1 MTAEEQLISALAEVE
16 RLREAVVGKDVQIS
30 QKDAEIRKLSDTL
43 LWLRRKVFGKMSE
56 KNLPLDPN
64 QLLLFEQEHLTDE
77 ERARLDKE
85 VEAAGRQMTKAIT
98 VKVKPARR
106 NLDTAGLPTEVI
118 DIYPEGTTDEN
129 GRLRDEYVEIGTD
142 ESSRLEH
149 IAARTYIEKTV
160 IHKVILKS
168 DRDKAPEDRRI
179 LGERLPLAPVG
190 RCMAGASVLTDI
202 IIGKFM
208 YHLPFYRQIQQYRES
223 GITISGSTMGGWYE
237 AAVEKLKLLYDILRQ
252 HILQSEYIQIDE
264 SVIPVIDNEKHK
276 ARKGYEW
283 CVRDAVRGAVMFH
296 YDRGSRGGKVAREIL
311 GAYKGAVQCDGY
323 DAYDQFE
330 RNDGITVY
338 GCWAHARRK
347 FVDALDENSR
357 LATEALCF
365 IRKIYKVESDADEA
379 GLNADERKEQR
390 LKTSY
395 PTIQLFETWMK
406 ETYLKV
412 LPNSRMGGAIE
423 YTYSLLPR
431 LSRYVNDG
439 RINID
444 NNLIENAIRPLALG
458 RKNYLFCGNDASAY
472 RAAIVYSLISTCKA
486 AGVDPRTWMEDVL
499 RKIPYYQRDR
509 RDLAELLPYNWKH
522 INEQD
527 LLVTDSNQLG
537 PTRAQYPRLA
547 PTRTD
552 SALNVRLV
560 RYGRH
565 RWLTQMLVQLMYGK
579 VALAF

>member
-16 RLREAVVGKDVQIS
+16 RLRKAVVGKDAEIS
-30 QKDAEIRKLSDTL
+30 HKDALLSLKDAEISQKNAEIKKLSDTL

-56 KNLPLDPN
+56 KNLPLDPD

-77 ERARLDKE
+77 ERVRLDKE
-85 VEAAGRQMTKAIT
+85 VEAAEQQMTKTIT
-98 VKVKPARR
+98 VKVKPSRR
-106 NLDTAGLPTEVI
+106 DLDTTGLPTEVI
-118 DIYPEGTTDEN
+118 DIYPDGTTDEN
-129 GRLRDEYVEIGTD
+129 GKLKDEYVEIGTD

-149 IAARTYIEKTV
+149 IAAKTYIKKTV
-160 IHKVILKS
+160 IHKVMLKS
-168 DRDKAPEDRRI
+168 DSNNKTPEDRRI
-179 LGERLPLAPVG
+179 ICARLPLAPVN
-190 RCMAGASVLTDI
+190 RCMAGASVLADI

-208 YHLPFYRQIQQYRES
+208 YHLPFYRQIQQYKES
-223 GITISGSTMGGWYE
+223 GITISDSTMGGWYE

-264 SVIPVIDNEKHK
+264 SVLPVIDSEKHK

-283 CVRDAVRGAVMFH
+283 CVRDAIRGAVMFY

-330 RNDGITVY
+330 KNDNITVY

-347 FVDALDENSR
+347 FVDALNENNR

-365 IRKIYKVESDADEA
+365 IRKIYKVESDANKA

-390 LKTSY
+390 LKISY
-395 PTIQLFETWMK
+395 PTIRLFETWMK

-412 LPNSRMGGAIE
+412 LPNSKMGDAIE

-486 AGVDPRTWMEDVL
+486 ADVDPRTWMEDVL
-499 RKIPYYQRDR
+499 RKIPYYQRDQ
-509 RDLAELLPYNWKH
+509 RDLAELLPFNWK
-522 INEQD
+522 N
-527 LLVTDSNQLG
+527 
-537 PTRAQYPRLA
+537 
-547 PTRTD
+547 
-552 SALNVRLV
+552 
-560 RYGRH
+560 RYE
-565 RWLTQMLVQLMYGK
+565 
-579 VALAF
+579 

>member
-1 MTAEEQLISALAEVE
+1 MTVEEQLISALAEVE
-16 RLREAVVGKDVQIS
+16 RLRKAVVGKDAEIS
-30 QKDAEIRKLSDTL
+30 HKDALLSLKDAEISQKNAEIKKLSDTL

-56 KNLPLDPN
+56 KNLPLDPD

-85 VEAAGRQMTKAIT
+85 VEAAEQQMTKTIT
-98 VKVKPARR
+98 VKVKPSRR
-106 NLDTAGLPTEVI
+106 DLDTTGLPTEVI
-118 DIYPEGTTDEN
+118 DIYPDGTTDEN
-129 GRLRDEYVEIGTD
+129 GKLKDEYVEIGTD

-149 IAARTYIEKTV
+149 IAAKTYIKKTV
-160 IHKVILKS
+160 IHKVMLKS
-168 DRDKAPEDRRI
+168 DSNNKTPEDRRI
-179 LGERLPLAPVG
+179 ICARLPLAPVN

-208 YHLPFYRQIQQYRES
+208 YHLPFYRQIQQYKES
-223 GITISGSTMGGWYE
+223 GITISDSTMGGWYE

-252 HILQSEYIQIDE
+252 HILQSDYIQIDE
-264 SVIPVIDNEKHK
+264 SFLPVIDSEKHK

-283 CVRDAVRGAVMFH
+283 CVRDAIRGAVMFY

-330 RNDGITVY
+330 KNDNITVY

-347 FVDALDENSR
+347 FVDALNENNR

-365 IRKIYKVESDADEA
+365 IRKIYKVESDANKA

-390 LKTSY
+390 LKISY
-395 PTIQLFETWMK
+395 PTIRLFETWMK

-412 LPNSRMGGAIE
+412 LPNSKMGDALE

-486 AGVDPRTWMEDVL
+486 ADVAPRTWMEDVL
-499 RKIPYYQRDR
+499 RKIPYYQRDQ
-509 RDLAELLPYNWKH
+509 RDLAELLPFNWK
-522 INEQD
+522 N
-527 LLVTDSNQLG
+527 
-537 PTRAQYPRLA
+537 
-547 PTRTD
+547 
-552 SALNVRLV
+552 
-560 RYGRH
+560 RYE
-565 RWLTQMLVQLMYGK
+565 
-579 VALAF
+579 

>member
-16 RLREAVVGKDVQIS
+16 RLRKAVVGKDTEIS
-30 QKDAEIRKLSDTL
+30 HKDALLSLKDAEISRKNAEIKKLSDTL

-56 KNLPLDPN
+56 KNLPLDPD

-85 VEAAGRQMTKAIT
+85 VEAAEQQMAKTIT
-98 VKVKPARR
+98 VKVKPSRR
-106 NLDTAGLPTEVI
+106 DLDTTGLPTEVI
-118 DIYPEGTTDEN
+118 DIYPDGTTDEN
-129 GRLRDEYVEIGTD
+129 GKLKDEYVEIGTD

-149 IAARTYIEKTV
+149 IAAKTYIKKTV
-160 IHKVILKS
+160 IHKVMLKS
-168 DRDKAPEDRRI
+168 DSNNKTPEDRRI
-179 LGERLPLAPVG
+179 ICARLPLAPVN

-208 YHLPFYRQIQQYRES
+208 YHLPFYRQIQQYKES
-223 GITISGSTMGGWYE
+223 GITISDSTMGGWYE

-264 SVIPVIDNEKHK
+264 SVLPVIDSEKHK

-283 CVRDAVRGAVMFH
+283 CVRDAIRGAVMFY

-330 RNDGITVY
+330 KNDNITVY

-347 FVDALDENSR
+347 FVDALNENNR

-365 IRKIYKVESDADEA
+365 IRKIYKVESDANKA

-390 LKTSY
+390 LKISY
-395 PTIQLFETWMK
+395 PTIRLFETWMK

-412 LPNSRMGGAIE
+412 LPNSKMGDAIE

-486 AGVDPRTWMEDVL
+486 ADVDPRTWMEDVL
-499 RKIPYYQRDR
+499 RKIPYYQRDQ
-509 RDLAELLPYNWKH
+509 RDLAELLPFNWK
-522 INEQD
+522 N
-527 LLVTDSNQLG
+527 
-537 PTRAQYPRLA
+537 
-547 PTRTD
+547 
-552 SALNVRLV
+552 
-560 RYGRH
+560 RYE
-565 RWLTQMLVQLMYGK
+565 
-579 VALAF
+579 

>member
-16 RLREAVVGKDVQIS
+16 RLRKAVVGKDAEIS
-30 QKDAEIRKLSDTL
+30 HKDALLSLKDAEISQKNAEIKKLSDTL

-56 KNLPLDPN
+56 KNLPLDPD

-85 VEAAGRQMTKAIT
+85 VEAAEQQMTKTIT
-98 VKVKPARR
+98 VKVKPSRR
-106 NLDTAGLPTEVI
+106 DLDTTGLPTEVI
-118 DIYPEGTTDEN
+118 DIYPDGTTDEN
-129 GRLRDEYVEIGTD
+129 GKLKDEYVEIGTD

-149 IAARTYIEKTV
+149 IAAKTYIKKTV
-160 IHKVILKS
+160 IHKVMLKS
-168 DRDKAPEDRRI
+168 DSNNKTPEDRRI
-179 LGERLPLAPVG
+179 ICARLPLAPVN
-190 RCMAGASVLTDI
+190 RCMAGASVLADI

-208 YHLPFYRQIQQYRES
+208 YHLPFYRQIQQYKES
-223 GITISGSTMGGWYE
+223 GITISDSTMGGWYE

-264 SVIPVIDNEKHK
+264 SVLPVIDSEKHK

-283 CVRDAVRGAVMFH
+283 CVRDAIRGAVMFY

-330 RNDGITVY
+330 KNDNITVY

-347 FVDALDENSR
+347 FVDALNENNR

-365 IRKIYKVESDADEA
+365 IRKIYKVESDANKA

-390 LKTSY
+390 LKISY
-395 PTIQLFETWMK
+395 PTIRLFETWMK

-412 LPNSRMGGAIE
+412 LPNSKMGDAIE

-486 AGVDPRTWMEDVL
+486 ADVDPRAWMEDVL
-499 RKIPYYQRDR
+499 RKIPYYQRDQ
-509 RDLAELLPYNWKH
+509 RDLAELLPFNWK
-522 INEQD
+522 N
-527 LLVTDSNQLG
+527 
-537 PTRAQYPRLA
+537 
-547 PTRTD
+547 
-552 SALNVRLV
+552 
-560 RYGRH
+560 RYE
-565 RWLTQMLVQLMYGK
+565 
-579 VALAF
+579 

>member
-16 RLREAVVGKDVQIS
+16 RLRKAVVGKDAEIS
-30 QKDAEIRKLSDTL
+30 HKDALLSLKDAEISQKNAEIKKLSDTL

-56 KNLPLDPN
+56 KNLPLDPD

-85 VEAAGRQMTKAIT
+85 VEAAEQQMTKTIT
-98 VKVKPARR
+98 VKVKPSRR
-106 NLDTAGLPTEVI
+106 DLDTTGLPTEVI
-118 DIYPEGTTDEN
+118 DIYPDGTTDEN
-129 GRLRDEYVEIGTD
+129 GKLKDEYVEIGTD

-149 IAARTYIEKTV
+149 IAAKTYIKKTV
-160 IHKVILKS
+160 IHKVMLKS
-168 DRDKAPEDRRI
+168 DSNNKTPEDRRI
-179 LGERLPLAPVG
+179 ICARLPLAPVN
-190 RCMAGASVLTDI
+190 RCMAGASVLADI

-208 YHLPFYRQIQQYRES
+208 YHLPFYRQIQQYKES
-223 GITISGSTMGGWYE
+223 GITISDSTMGGWYE

-264 SVIPVIDNEKHK
+264 SVLPVIDSEKHK

-283 CVRDAVRGAVMFH
+283 CVRDAIRGAVMFY

-330 RNDGITVY
+330 KNDNITVY

-347 FVDALDENSR
+347 FVDALNENNR

-365 IRKIYKVESDADEA
+365 IRKIYKVESDANKA

-390 LKTSY
+390 LKISY
-395 PTIQLFETWMK
+395 PTIRLFETWMK

-412 LPNSRMGGAIE
+412 LPNSKMGDAIE

-486 AGVDPRTWMEDVL
+486 ADVDPRTWMEDVL
-499 RKIPYYQRDR
+499 RKIPYYQRDQL
-509 RDLAELLPYNWKH
+509 DLAELLPFNWK
-522 INEQD
+522 N
-527 LLVTDSNQLG
+527 
-537 PTRAQYPRLA
+537 
-547 PTRTD
+547 
-552 SALNVRLV
+552 
-560 RYGRH
+560 RYE
-565 RWLTQMLVQLMYGK
+565 
-579 VALAF
+579 

>member
-1 MTAEEQLISALAEVE
+1 MTVEEQLISALAEVE
-16 RLREAVVGKDVQIS
+16 RLRKAVVGKDAEIS
-30 QKDAEIRKLSDTL
+30 HKDALLSLKDAEISRKDAEIKKLSDTL

-56 KNLPLDPN
+56 KNLPLDPD

-85 VEAAGRQMTKAIT
+85 VEAAEQQMTKTIT
-98 VKVKPARR
+98 VKVKPSRR
-106 NLDTAGLPTEVI
+106 DLDTTGLPTEVI
-118 DIYPEGTTDEN
+118 DIYPDGTTDEN
-129 GRLRDEYVEIGTD
+129 GKLKDEYVEIGTD

-149 IAARTYIEKTV
+149 IAAKTYIKKTV
-160 IHKVILKS
+160 IHKVMLKS
-168 DRDKAPEDRRI
+168 DSNNKTPEDRRI
-179 LGERLPLAPVG
+179 ICARLPLAPVN
-190 RCMAGASVLTDI
+190 RCMAGASVLADI

-208 YHLPFYRQIQQYRES
+208 YHLPFYRQIQQYKES
-223 GITISGSTMGGWYE
+223 GITISDSTMGGWYE

-264 SVIPVIDNEKHK
+264 SVLPVIDSEKHK

-283 CVRDAVRGAVMFH
+283 CVRDAIRGAVMFY

-330 RNDGITVY
+330 KNDNITVY

-347 FVDALDENSR
+347 FVDALNEDNR

-365 IRKIYKVESDADEA
+365 IRKIYKVESDANKA

-390 LKTSY
+390 LKISY
-395 PTIQLFETWMK
+395 PTIRLFETWMK

-412 LPNSRMGGAIE
+412 LPNSKMGDAIE

-486 AGVDPRTWMEDVL
+486 ADVDPRTWMEDVL
-499 RKIPYYQRDR
+499 RKIPYYQRDQ
-509 RDLAELLPYNWKH
+509 RDLAELLPFNWK
-522 INEQD
+522 N
-527 LLVTDSNQLG
+527 
-537 PTRAQYPRLA
+537 
-547 PTRTD
+547 
-552 SALNVRLV
+552 
-560 RYGRH
+560 RYE
-565 RWLTQMLVQLMYGK
+565 
-579 VALAF
+579 

>member
-16 RLREAVVGKDVQIS
+16 RLRKAVVGKDAEIS
-30 QKDAEIRKLSDTL
+30 HKDALLSLKDAEISRKNAEIKKLSDTL

-56 KNLPLDPN
+56 KNLPLDPD

-85 VEAAGRQMTKAIT
+85 VEAAEQQMTKTIT
-98 VKVKPARR
+98 VKVKPSRR
-106 NLDTAGLPTEVI
+106 DLDTTGLPTEVI
-118 DIYPEGTTDEN
+118 DIYPDGTTDEN
-129 GRLRDEYVEIGTD
+129 GKLKDEYVEIGTD

-149 IAARTYIEKTV
+149 IAAKTYIKKTV

-168 DRDKAPEDRRI
+168 DSNNKTPEDRRI
-179 LGERLPLAPVG
+179 ICARLPLAPVN
-190 RCMAGASVLTDI
+190 RCMAGASVLADI

-208 YHLPFYRQIQQYRES
+208 YHLPFYRQIQQYKES
-223 GITISGSTMGGWYE
+223 GITISDSTMGGWYE

-264 SVIPVIDNEKHK
+264 SVLPVIDSEKHK

-283 CVRDAVRGAVMFH
+283 CVRDAIRGAVMFY

-311 GAYKGAVQCDGY
+311 GAHKGAVQCDGY

-330 RNDGITVY
+330 KNDNITVY

-347 FVDALDENSR
+347 FVDALNENNR

-365 IRKIYKVESDADEA
+365 IRKIYKVESDANKA

-390 LKTSY
+390 LKISY
-395 PTIQLFETWMK
+395 PTIRLFETWMK

-412 LPNSRMGGAIE
+412 LPNSKMGDAIE

-486 AGVDPRTWMEDVL
+486 ADVDPRTWMEDVL
-499 RKIPYYQRDR
+499 RKIPYYQRDQ
-509 RDLAELLPYNWKH
+509 RDLAELLPFNWK
-522 INEQD
+522 N
-527 LLVTDSNQLG
+527 
-537 PTRAQYPRLA
+537 
-547 PTRTD
+547 
-552 SALNVRLV
+552 
-560 RYGRH
+560 RYE
-565 RWLTQMLVQLMYGK
+565 
-579 VALAF
+579 

>member
-1 MTAEEQLISALAEVE
+1 MTVEEQLISALAEVE
-16 RLREAVVGKDVQIS
+16 RLRQAVVGKDAEIS
-30 QKDAEIRKLSDTL
+30 HKDALLSLKDAEISQKNAEIKKLSDTL

-56 KNLPLDPN
+56 KNLPLDPD

-85 VEAAGRQMTKAIT
+85 VEAAEQQMTKTIT
-98 VKVKPARR
+98 VKVKPSRR
-106 NLDTAGLPTEVI
+106 DLDTTGLPTEVI
-118 DIYPEGTTDEN
+118 DIYPDGTTDEN
-129 GRLRDEYVEIGTD
+129 GKLKDEYVEIGTD

-149 IAARTYIEKTV
+149 IAAKTYIKKTV
-160 IHKVILKS
+160 IHKVMLKS
-168 DRDKAPEDRRI
+168 DSNNKTPEDRRI
-179 LGERLPLAPVG
+179 ICARLPLAPVN
-190 RCMAGASVLTDI
+190 RCMAGASVLADI

-208 YHLPFYRQIQQYRES
+208 YHLPFYRQIQQYKES
-223 GITISGSTMGGWYE
+223 GITISDSTMGGWYE

-264 SVIPVIDNEKHK
+264 SVLPVIDSEKHK

-283 CVRDAVRGAVMFH
+283 CVRDAIRGAVMFY

-323 DAYDQFE
+323 DAYDKFE
-330 RNDGITVY
+330 KNDNITVY

-347 FVDALDENSR
+347 FVDALNENNR

-365 IRKIYKVESDADEA
+365 IRKIYKVESDANKA

-390 LKTSY
+390 LKISY
-395 PTIQLFETWMK
+395 PTIRLFETWMK

-412 LPNSRMGGAIE
+412 LPNSKMGDAIE

-486 AGVDPRTWMEDVL
+486 VDVDPRTWMEDVL
-499 RKIPYYQRDR
+499 RKIPYYQRDQ
-509 RDLAELLPYNWKH
+509 RDLAELLPFNWK
-522 INEQD
+522 N
-527 LLVTDSNQLG
+527 
-537 PTRAQYPRLA
+537 
-547 PTRTD
+547 
-552 SALNVRLV
+552 
-560 RYGRH
+560 RYE
-565 RWLTQMLVQLMYGK
+565 
-579 VALAF
+579 

>member
-16 RLREAVVGKDVQIS
+16 RLRKAVVGKDAEIS
-30 QKDAEIRKLSDTL
+30 HKDALLSLKDAEISRKNAEIKKLSDAL

-56 KNLPLDPN
+56 KNLPLDPD

-85 VEAAGRQMTKAIT
+85 VEAAEQQMTKTIT
-98 VKVKPARR
+98 VKVKPSRR
-106 NLDTAGLPTEVI
+106 DLDTTGLPTEVI
-118 DIYPEGTTDEN
+118 DIYPDGTTDEN
-129 GRLRDEYVEIGTD
+129 GKLKDEYVEIGTD

-149 IAARTYIEKTV
+149 IAAKTYIKKTV
-160 IHKVILKS
+160 IHKVMLKS
-168 DRDKAPEDRRI
+168 DSNNKTPEDRRI
-179 LGERLPLAPVG
+179 ICARLPLAPVN

-208 YHLPFYRQIQQYRES
+208 YHLPFYRQIQQYKES
-223 GITISGSTMGGWYE
+223 GITISDSTMGGWYE

-264 SVIPVIDNEKHK
+264 SVLPVIDSEKHK

-283 CVRDAVRGAVMFH
+283 CVRDAIRGAVMFY

-330 RNDGITVY
+330 KNDNITVY

-347 FVDALDENSR
+347 FVDALNENNR

-365 IRKIYKVESDADEA
+365 IRKIYKVESDANKA

-390 LKTSY
+390 LKISY
-395 PTIQLFETWMK
+395 PTIRLFETWMK

-412 LPNSRMGGAIE
+412 LPNSKMGDAIE

-444 NNLIENAIRPLALG
+444 NNLIENATRPLALG

-486 AGVDPRTWMEDVL
+486 VDVDPRTWMEDVL
-499 RKIPYYQRDR
+499 RKIPYYQRDQ
-509 RDLAELLPYNWKH
+509 RDLAELLPFNWK
-522 INEQD
+522 N
-527 LLVTDSNQLG
+527 
-537 PTRAQYPRLA
+537 
-547 PTRTD
+547 
-552 SALNVRLV
+552 
-560 RYGRH
+560 RYE
-565 RWLTQMLVQLMYGK
+565 
-579 VALAF
+579 

>member
-1 MTAEEQLISALAEVE
+1 MTVEEQLISALAEVE
-16 RLREAVVGKDVQIS
+16 RLRKAVVGKDAEIS
-30 QKDAEIRKLSDTL
+30 HKDALLSLKDAEISQKNAEIKKLSDTL

-56 KNLPLDPN
+56 KNLPLDPD

-85 VEAAGRQMTKAIT
+85 VEAAEQQMTKTIT
-98 VKVKPARR
+98 VKVKPSRR
-106 NLDTAGLPTEVI
+106 DLDTTGLPTEVI
-118 DIYPEGTTDEN
+118 DIYPDGTTDEN
-129 GRLRDEYVEIGTD
+129 GKLKDEYVEIGTD

-149 IAARTYIEKTV
+149 IAAKTYIKKTV
-160 IHKVILKS
+160 IHKVMLKS
-168 DRDKAPEDRRI
+168 DSNNKTPEDRRI
-179 LGERLPLAPVG
+179 ICARLPLAPVN

-208 YHLPFYRQIQQYRES
+208 YHLPFYRQIQQYKES
-223 GITISGSTMGGWYE
+223 GITISDSTMGGWYE
-237 AAVEKLKLLYDILRQ
+237 AAVEKLKLMYDILRQ

-264 SVIPVIDNEKHK
+264 SVLPVIDSEKHK

-283 CVRDAVRGAVMFH
+283 CVRDAIRGAVMFY

-330 RNDGITVY
+330 KNDNITVY

-347 FVDALDENSR
+347 FVDALNENNR

-365 IRKIYKVESDADEA
+365 IRKIYKVESDANKA

-390 LKTSY
+390 LKISY
-395 PTIQLFETWMK
+395 PTIRLFETWMK

-412 LPNSRMGGAIE
+412 LPNSKMGDAIE

-486 AGVDPRTWMEDVL
+486 ADVDPRTWMEDVL
-499 RKIPYYQRDR
+499 RKIPYYQRDQ
-509 RDLAELLPYNWKH
+509 RDLAELLPFNWK
-522 INEQD
+522 N
-527 LLVTDSNQLG
+527 
-537 PTRAQYPRLA
+537 
-547 PTRTD
+547 
-552 SALNVRLV
+552 
-560 RYGRH
+560 RYE
-565 RWLTQMLVQLMYGK
+565 
-579 VALAF
+579 

>member
-16 RLREAVVGKDVQIS
+16 RLRKAVVGKDAEIS
-30 QKDAEIRKLSDTL
+30 HKDALLSLKDAEISRKNAEIKKLSDTL

-56 KNLPLDPN
+56 KNLPLDPD

-85 VEAAGRQMTKAIT
+85 VEAAEQQMTKTIT
-98 VKVKPARR
+98 VKVKPSRR
-106 NLDTAGLPTEVI
+106 DLDTTGLPTEVI
-118 DIYPEGTTDEN
+118 DIYPDGTTDEN
-129 GRLRDEYVEIGTD
+129 GKLKDEYVEIGTD

-149 IAARTYIEKTV
+149 IAAKTYIKKTV
-160 IHKVILKS
+160 IHKVMLKS
-168 DRDKAPEDRRI
+168 DSNNKTPEDRRI
-179 LGERLPLAPVG
+179 ICARLPLAPVN
-190 RCMAGASVLTDI
+190 RCMAGASVLADI

-208 YHLPFYRQIQQYRES
+208 YHLPFYRQIQQYKES
-223 GITISGSTMGGWYE
+223 GITISDSTMGGWYE
-237 AAVEKLKLLYDILRQ
+237 AAVEKLKHLYDILRQ

-264 SVIPVIDNEKHK
+264 SVLPVIDSEKHK

-283 CVRDAVRGAVMFH
+283 CVRDAIRGAVMFY

-330 RNDGITVY
+330 KNDNITVY

-347 FVDALDENSR
+347 FVDALNENNR

-365 IRKIYKVESDADEA
+365 IRKIYKVESDANKA

-390 LKTSY
+390 LKISY
-395 PTIQLFETWMK
+395 PTIRLFETWMK

-412 LPNSRMGGAIE
+412 LPNSKMGDAIE

-486 AGVDPRTWMEDVL
+486 VDVDPRTWMEDVL
-499 RKIPYYQRDR
+499 RKIPYYQRDQ
-509 RDLAELLPYNWKH
+509 RDLAELLPFNWK
-522 INEQD
+522 N
-527 LLVTDSNQLG
+527 
-537 PTRAQYPRLA
+537 
-547 PTRTD
+547 
-552 SALNVRLV
+552 
-560 RYGRH
+560 RYE
-565 RWLTQMLVQLMYGK
+565 
-579 VALAF
+579 

>member
-16 RLREAVVGKDVQIS
+16 RLRKAVVGKDAEIS
-30 QKDAEIRKLSDTL
+30 HKDALLSLKDAEISQKNAEIKKLSDTL

-56 KNLPLDPN
+56 KNLPLDPD

-85 VEAAGRQMTKAIT
+85 VEAAEQQMTKTIT
-98 VKVKPARR
+98 VKVKPSRR
-106 NLDTAGLPTEVI
+106 DLDTTGLPTEVI
-118 DIYPEGTTDEN
+118 DIYPDGTTDEN
-129 GRLRDEYVEIGTD
+129 GKLKDEYVEIGTD

-149 IAARTYIEKTV
+149 IAAKTYIKKTV
-160 IHKVILKS
+160 IHKVMLKS
-168 DRDKAPEDRRI
+168 DSNNKTPEDRRI
-179 LGERLPLAPVG
+179 ICARLPLAPVN

-208 YHLPFYRQIQQYRES
+208 YHLPFYRQIQQYKES
-223 GITISGSTMGGWYE
+223 GITISDSTMGGWYE
-237 AAVEKLKLLYDILRQ
+237 AAVEKLKLMYDILRQ

-264 SVIPVIDNEKHK
+264 SVLPVIDSEKHK

-283 CVRDAVRGAVMFH
+283 CVRDAIRGAVMFY

-330 RNDGITVY
+330 KNDNITVY

-347 FVDALDENSR
+347 FVDALNENNR

-365 IRKIYKVESDADEA
+365 IRKIYKVESDANKA

-390 LKTSY
+390 LKISY
-395 PTIQLFETWMK
+395 PTIRLFETWMK

-412 LPNSRMGGAIE
+412 LPNSKMGDAIE

-486 AGVDPRTWMEDVL
+486 VDVDPRTWMEDVL
-499 RKIPYYQRDR
+499 RKIPYYQRDQ
-509 RDLAELLPYNWKH
+509 RDLAELLPFNWK
-522 INEQD
+522 N
-527 LLVTDSNQLG
+527 
-537 PTRAQYPRLA
+537 
-547 PTRTD
+547 
-552 SALNVRLV
+552 
-560 RYGRH
+560 RYE
-565 RWLTQMLVQLMYGK
+565 
-579 VALAF
+579 

>member
-16 RLREAVVGKDVQIS
+16 RLRKAVVGKDAEIS
-30 QKDAEIRKLSDTL
+30 HKDALLSLKDAEISRKNAEIKKLSDTL

-56 KNLPLDPN
+56 KNLPLDPD

-85 VEAAGRQMTKAIT
+85 VEAAEQQMTKTIT
-98 VKVKPARR
+98 VKVKPSRR
-106 NLDTAGLPTEVI
+106 DLDTTGLPTEVI
-118 DIYPEGTTDEN
+118 DIYPDGTTDEN
-129 GRLRDEYVEIGTD
+129 GKLKDEYVEIGTD

-149 IAARTYIEKTV
+149 IAAKTYIKKTV
-160 IHKVILKS
+160 IHKVMLKS
-168 DRDKAPEDRRI
+168 DSNNKTPEDRRI
-179 LGERLPLAPVG
+179 ICARLPLAPVN
-190 RCMAGASVLTDI
+190 RCMAGASVLADI

-208 YHLPFYRQIQQYRES
+208 YHLPFYRQIQQYKES
-223 GITISGSTMGGWYE
+223 GITISDSTMGGWYE

-264 SVIPVIDNEKHK
+264 SVLPVIDSEKHK

-283 CVRDAVRGAVMFH
+283 CVRDAIRGAVMFY

-330 RNDGITVY
+330 KNDNITVY

-347 FVDALDENSR
+347 FVDALNENNR

-365 IRKIYKVESDADEA
+365 IRKIYKVESDADKA

-390 LKTSY
+390 LKISY
-395 PTIQLFETWMK
+395 PTIRLFETWMK

-412 LPNSRMGGAIE
+412 LPNSKMGDAIE

-486 AGVDPRTWMEDVL
+486 ADVDPRTWMEDVL
-499 RKIPYYQRDR
+499 RKIPYYQRDQ
-509 RDLAELLPYNWKH
+509 RDLAELLPFNWK
-522 INEQD
+522 N
-527 LLVTDSNQLG
+527 
-537 PTRAQYPRLA
+537 
-547 PTRTD
+547 
-552 SALNVRLV
+552 
-560 RYGRH
+560 RYE
-565 RWLTQMLVQLMYGK
+565 
-579 VALAF
+579 

>member
-16 RLREAVVGKDVQIS
+16 RLRKAVVGKDAEIS
-30 QKDAEIRKLSDTL
+30 HKDALLSLKDAEISQKNAEIKKLSDTL

-56 KNLPLDPN
+56 KNLPLDPD

-85 VEAAGRQMTKAIT
+85 VEAAEQQMTKTIT
-98 VKVKPARR
+98 VKVKPSRMD
-106 NLDTAGLPTEVI
+106 LDTTGLPTEVI
-118 DIYPEGTTDEN
+118 DIYPDGTTDEI
-129 GRLRDEYVEIGTD
+129 GKLKDEYVEIGTD

-149 IAARTYIEKTV
+149 IAAKTYIKKTV
-160 IHKVILKS
+160 IHKVMLKS
-168 DRDKAPEDRRI
+168 DSNNKTPEDRRI
-179 LGERLPLAPVG
+179 ICARLPLAPVN
-190 RCMAGASVLTDI
+190 RCMAGASVLADI

-208 YHLPFYRQIQQYRES
+208 YHLPFYRQIQQYKES
-223 GITISGSTMGGWYE
+223 GITISDSTMGGWYE

-264 SVIPVIDNEKHK
+264 SVLPVIDSEKHK

-283 CVRDAVRGAVMFH
+283 CVRDAIRGAVMFY

-330 RNDGITVY
+330 KNDNITVY

-347 FVDALDENSR
+347 FVDALNENNR

-365 IRKIYKVESDADEA
+365 IRKIYKVESDANKA

-390 LKTSY
+390 LKISY
-395 PTIQLFETWMK
+395 PTIRLFETWMK

-412 LPNSRMGGAIE
+412 LPNSKMGDAIE

-486 AGVDPRTWMEDVL
+486 ADVDPRTWMEDVL
-499 RKIPYYQRDR
+499 RKIPYYQRDQ
-509 RDLAELLPYNWKH
+509 RDLAELLPFNWK
-522 INEQD
+522 N
-527 LLVTDSNQLG
+527 
-537 PTRAQYPRLA
+537 
-547 PTRTD
+547 
-552 SALNVRLV
+552 
-560 RYGRH
+560 RYE
-565 RWLTQMLVQLMYGK
+565 
-579 VALAF
+579 

>member
-16 RLREAVVGKDVQIS
+16 RLRKAVVGKDAEIS
-30 QKDAEIRKLSDTL
+30 HKDALLSLKDAEISRKNAEIKKLSDTL

-56 KNLPLDPN
+56 KNLPLDPD

-85 VEAAGRQMTKAIT
+85 VEAAEQQMTKTIT
-98 VKVKPARR
+98 VKVKPSRR
-106 NLDTAGLPTEVI
+106 DLDTTGLPTEVI
-118 DIYPEGTTDEN
+118 DIYPDGTTDEN
-129 GRLRDEYVEIGTD
+129 GKLKDEYVEIGTD

-149 IAARTYIEKTV
+149 IAAKTYIKKTV
-160 IHKVILKS
+160 IHKVMLKS
-168 DRDKAPEDRRI
+168 DSNNKTPEDRRI
-179 LGERLPLAPVG
+179 ICARLPLAPVN
-190 RCMAGASVLTDI
+190 RCMAGASVLADI

-208 YHLPFYRQIQQYRES
+208 YHLPFYRQIQQYKES
-223 GITISGSTMGGWYE
+223 GITISDSTMGGWYE

-264 SVIPVIDNEKHK
+264 SVLPVIDSEKHK

-283 CVRDAVRGAVMFH
+283 CVRDAIRGAVMFY
-296 YDRGSRGGKVAREIL
+296 YDCGSRGGKVAREIL

-330 RNDGITVY
+330 KNDNITVY

-347 FVDALDENSR
+347 FVDALNENNR

-365 IRKIYKVESDADEA
+365 IRKIYKVESDANKA

-390 LKTSY
+390 LKISY
-395 PTIQLFETWMK
+395 PTIRLFETWMK

-412 LPNSRMGGAIE
+412 LPNSKMGDAIE

-486 AGVDPRTWMEDVL
+486 ADVDPRTWMEDVL
-499 RKIPYYQRDR
+499 RKIPYYQRDQ
-509 RDLAELLPYNWKH
+509 RDLAELLPFNWK
-522 INEQD
+522 N
-527 LLVTDSNQLG
+527 
-537 PTRAQYPRLA
+537 
-547 PTRTD
+547 
-552 SALNVRLV
+552 
-560 RYGRH
+560 RYE
-565 RWLTQMLVQLMYGK
+565 
-579 VALAF
+579 

>member
-16 RLREAVVGKDVQIS
+16 RLRKAVVGKDAEIS
-30 QKDAEIRKLSDTL
+30 HKDALLSLKDAEISQKNAEIKKLSDTL

-56 KNLPLDPN
+56 KNLPLDPD

-85 VEAAGRQMTKAIT
+85 VEAAEQQMTKTIT
-98 VKVKPARR
+98 VKVKPSRR
-106 NLDTAGLPTEVI
+106 DLDTTGLPTEVI
-118 DIYPEGTTDEN
+118 DIYPDGTTDEN
-129 GRLRDEYVEIGTD
+129 GKLKDEYVEIGTD

-149 IAARTYIEKTV
+149 IAAKTYIKKTV
-160 IHKVILKS
+160 IHKVMLKS
-168 DRDKAPEDRRI
+168 DSNNKTPEDRRI
-179 LGERLPLAPVG
+179 ICARLPLAPVN
-190 RCMAGASVLTDI
+190 RCMAGASVLADI

-208 YHLPFYRQIQQYRES
+208 YHLPFYRQIQQYKES
-223 GITISGSTMGGWYE
+223 GITISDSTMGGWYE

-264 SVIPVIDNEKHK
+264 SVLPVIDSEKHK

-283 CVRDAVRGAVMFH
+283 CVRDAIRGAVMFY

-330 RNDGITVY
+330 KNDNITVY

-347 FVDALDENSR
+347 FVDALNEDNR

-365 IRKIYKVESDADEA
+365 IRKIYKVESDANKA

-390 LKTSY
+390 LKISY
-395 PTIQLFETWMK
+395 PTIRLFETWMK

-412 LPNSRMGGAIE
+412 LPNSKMGDAIE

-486 AGVDPRTWMEDVL
+486 VDVDPRTWMEDVL
-499 RKIPYYQRDR
+499 RKIPYYQRDQ
-509 RDLAELLPYNWKH
+509 RDLAELLPFNWK
-522 INEQD
+522 N
-527 LLVTDSNQLG
+527 
-537 PTRAQYPRLA
+537 
-547 PTRTD
+547 
-552 SALNVRLV
+552 
-560 RYGRH
+560 RYE
-565 RWLTQMLVQLMYGK
+565 
-579 VALAF
+579 

>member
-16 RLREAVVGKDVQIS
+16 RLRKAVVGKDAEIS
-30 QKDAEIRKLSDTL
+30 HKDALLSLKDAEISQKNAEIKKLSDTL

-56 KNLPLDPN
+56 KNLPLDPD

-85 VEAAGRQMTKAIT
+85 VEAAEQQMTKTIT
-98 VKVKPARR
+98 VKVKPSRR
-106 NLDTAGLPTEVI
+106 DLDTTGLPTEVI
-118 DIYPEGTTDEN
+118 DIYPDGTTDEN
-129 GRLRDEYVEIGTD
+129 GKLKDEYVEIGTD

-149 IAARTYIEKTV
+149 IAAKTYIKKTV
-160 IHKVILKS
+160 IHKVMLKS
-168 DRDKAPEDRRI
+168 DSNNKTPEDRRI
-179 LGERLPLAPVG
+179 ICARLPLAPVN

-208 YHLPFYRQIQQYRES
+208 YHLPFYRQIQQYKES
-223 GITISGSTMGGWYE
+223 GITISDSTMGGWYE

-264 SVIPVIDNEKHK
+264 SVLPVIDSEKHK

-283 CVRDAVRGAVMFH
+283 CVRDAIRGAVMFY

-330 RNDGITVY
+330 KNDNITVY

-347 FVDALDENSR
+347 FVDALNENNR

-365 IRKIYKVESDADEA
+365 IRKIYKVESDANKA
-379 GLNADERKEQR
+379 GLNADELKEQR
-390 LKTSY
+390 LKISY
-395 PTIQLFETWMK
+395 PTIRLFETWMK

-412 LPNSRMGGAIE
+412 LPNSKMGDAIE

-486 AGVDPRTWMEDVL
+486 VDVDPRTWMEDVL
-499 RKIPYYQRDR
+499 RKIPYYQRDQ
-509 RDLAELLPYNWKH
+509 RDLAELLPFNWK
-522 INEQD
+522 N
-527 LLVTDSNQLG
+527 
-537 PTRAQYPRLA
+537 
-547 PTRTD
+547 
-552 SALNVRLV
+552 
-560 RYGRH
+560 RYE
-565 RWLTQMLVQLMYGK
+565 
-579 VALAF
+579 

>member
-16 RLREAVVGKDVQIS
+16 RLRKAVVGKDAEIS
-30 QKDAEIRKLSDTL
+30 HKDALLSLKDAEISRKNAEIKKLSDTL

-56 KNLPLDPN
+56 KNLPLDPD

-85 VEAAGRQMTKAIT
+85 VEAAEQQMTKTIT
-98 VKVKPARR
+98 VKVKPSRR
-106 NLDTAGLPTEVI
+106 DLDTTGLPTEVI
-118 DIYPEGTTDEN
+118 DIYPDGTTDEN
-129 GRLRDEYVEIGTD
+129 GKLKDEYVEIGTD

-149 IAARTYIEKTV
+149 IAAKTYIKKTV
-160 IHKVILKS
+160 IHKVMLKS
-168 DRDKAPEDRRI
+168 DSNNKTPEDRRI
-179 LGERLPLAPVG
+179 ICVRLPLAPVN
-190 RCMAGASVLTDI
+190 RCMAGASVLADI

-208 YHLPFYRQIQQYRES
+208 YHLPFYRQIQQYKES
-223 GITISGSTMGGWYE
+223 GITISDSTMGGWYE

-264 SVIPVIDNEKHK
+264 SVLPVIDSEKHK

-283 CVRDAVRGAVMFH
+283 CVRDAIRGAVMFY

-330 RNDGITVY
+330 KNDNITVY

-347 FVDALDENSR
+347 FVDAFNENNR

-365 IRKIYKVESDADEA
+365 IRKIYKVESDANKA
-379 GLNADERKEQR
+379 GLNADERKGQR
-390 LKTSY
+390 LKISY
-395 PTIQLFETWMK
+395 PTIRLFETWMK

-412 LPNSRMGGAIE
+412 LPNSKMGDAIE

-458 RKNYLFCGNDASAY
+458 RRTICSVAMTHL
-472 RAAIVYSLISTCKA
+472 RIVQQSYIRS
-486 AGVDPRTWMEDVL
+486 
-499 RKIPYYQRDR
+499 
-509 RDLAELLPYNWKH
+509 
-522 INEQD
+522 
-527 LLVTDSNQLG
+527 
-537 PTRAQYPRLA
+537 
-547 PTRTD
+547 
-552 SALNVRLV
+552 
-560 RYGRH
+560 
-565 RWLTQMLVQLMYGK
+565 
-579 VALAF
+579 

>member
-1 MTAEEQLISALAEVE
+1 MTVEEQLISALAEVE
-16 RLREAVVGKDVQIS
+16 RLRKAVVGKDAEIS
-30 QKDAEIRKLSDTL
+30 HKDALLSLKDAEISQKNAEIKKLSDTL

-56 KNLPLDPN
+56 KNLPLDPD

-85 VEAAGRQMTKAIT
+85 VEAAEQQMTKTIT
-98 VKVKPARR
+98 VKVKPSRR
-106 NLDTAGLPTEVI
+106 DLDTTGLPTEVI
-118 DIYPEGTTDEN
+118 DIYPDGTTDEN
-129 GRLRDEYVEIGTD
+129 GKLKDEYVEIGTD

-149 IAARTYIEKTV
+149 IAAKTYIKKTV
-160 IHKVILKS
+160 IHKVMLKS
-168 DRDKAPEDRRI
+168 DSNNKTPEDRRI
-179 LGERLPLAPVG
+179 ICARLPLAPVN

-208 YHLPFYRQIQQYRES
+208 YHLPFYRQIQQYKES
-223 GITISGSTMGGWYE
+223 GITISDSTMGGWYE

-264 SVIPVIDNEKHK
+264 SVLPVIDSEKHK

-283 CVRDAVRGAVMFH
+283 CVRDAIRGAVMFY
-296 YDRGSRGGKVAREIL
+296 YDRGSRGSKVAREIL
-311 GAYKGAVQCDGY
+311 GAYKGAIQCDGY

-330 RNDGITVY
+330 KNDNITVY

-347 FVDALDENSR
+347 FVDALNENNR

-365 IRKIYKVESDADEA
+365 IRKIYKVESDADKA

-390 LKTSY
+390 LKISY
-395 PTIQLFETWMK
+395 PTIRLFETWMK

-412 LPNSRMGGAIE
+412 LPNSKMGDAIE

-486 AGVDPRTWMEDVL
+486 VDVDPRTWMEDVL
-499 RKIPYYQRDR
+499 RKIPYYQRDQ
-509 RDLAELLPYNWKH
+509 RDLAELLPFNWK
-522 INEQD
+522 N
-527 LLVTDSNQLG
+527 
-537 PTRAQYPRLA
+537 
-547 PTRTD
+547 
-552 SALNVRLV
+552 
-560 RYGRH
+560 RYE
-565 RWLTQMLVQLMYGK
+565 
-579 VALAF
+579 

>member
-16 RLREAVVGKDVQIS
+16 RLRKAVVGKDAEIS
-30 QKDAEIRKLSDTL
+30 HRDALLSLKDAEISQKNAEIKKLSDTL

-56 KNLPLDPN
+56 KNLPLDPD

-85 VEAAGRQMTKAIT
+85 VEAAEQQMTKTIT
-98 VKVKPARR
+98 VKVKPSRR
-106 NLDTAGLPTEVI
+106 DLDTTGLPTEVI
-118 DIYPEGTTDEN
+118 DIYPDGTTDEN
-129 GRLRDEYVEIGTD
+129 GKLKDEYVEIGTD

-149 IAARTYIEKTV
+149 IAAKTYIKKTV
-160 IHKVILKS
+160 IHKVMLKS
-168 DRDKAPEDRRI
+168 DSNNKTPEDRRI
-179 LGERLPLAPVG
+179 ICARLPLAPVN

-208 YHLPFYRQIQQYRES
+208 YHLPFYRQIQQYKES
-223 GITISGSTMGGWYE
+223 GITISDSTMGGWYE

-264 SVIPVIDNEKHK
+264 SVLPVIDSEKHK

-283 CVRDAVRGAVMFH
+283 CVRDAIRGAVMFY

-330 RNDGITVY
+330 KNDNITVY

-347 FVDALDENSR
+347 FVDALNENNR

-365 IRKIYKVESDADEA
+365 IRKIYKVESDANKA

-390 LKTSY
+390 LKISY
-395 PTIQLFETWMK
+395 PTIRLFETWMK

-412 LPNSRMGGAIE
+412 LPNSKMGDAIE

-486 AGVDPRTWMEDVL
+486 VDVDPRTWMEDVL
-499 RKIPYYQRDR
+499 RKIPYYQRDQ
-509 RDLAELLPYNWKH
+509 RDLAELLPFNWK
-522 INEQD
+522 N
-527 LLVTDSNQLG
+527 
-537 PTRAQYPRLA
+537 
-547 PTRTD
+547 
-552 SALNVRLV
+552 
-560 RYGRH
+560 RYE
-565 RWLTQMLVQLMYGK
+565 
-579 VALAF
+579 

>member
-1 MTAEEQLISALAEVE
+1 MTVEEQLISALAEVE
-16 RLREAVVGKDVQIS
+16 RLRKAVVGKDAEIS
-30 QKDAEIRKLSDTL
+30 HKDALLSLKDAEISQKNAEIKKLSDTL

-56 KNLPLDPN
+56 KNLPLDPD

-77 ERARLDKE
+77 ERARLDKD
-85 VEAAGRQMTKAIT
+85 VETAEQQMTKTIT

-106 NLDTAGLPTEVI
+106 NLDTTGLPTEVV

-129 GRLRDEYVEIGTD
+129 GRLKDEYVEIGTD

-149 IAARTYIEKTV
+149 IAAKTYIEKTV
-160 IHKVILKS
+160 IHKVMLKS
-168 DRDKAPEDRRI
+168 DSDKAPEDRRI
-179 LGERLPLAPVG
+179 IGARLPLAPVS

-208 YHLPFYRQIQQYRES
+208 YHLPFYRQIQQYKES
-223 GITISGSTMGGWYE
+223 GITISDSTMGGWYE

-264 SVIPVIDNEKHK
+264 SVLPVIDSEKHK

-283 CVRDAVRGAVMFH
+283 CVRDAIRGAVMFY

-330 RNDGITVY
+330 KNDNITVY

-347 FVDALDENSR
+347 FVDALNENNR

-365 IRKIYKVESDADEA
+365 IRKIYKVESDANKA
-379 GLNADERKEQR
+379 GLNADELKEQR
-390 LKTSY
+390 LKISY
-395 PTIQLFETWMK
+395 PTIRLFETWMK

-412 LPNSRMGGAIE
+412 LPNSKMGDAIE

-486 AGVDPRTWMEDVL
+486 VDVDPRTWMEDVL
-499 RKIPYYQRDR
+499 RKIPYYQRDQ
-509 RDLAELLPYNWKH
+509 RDLAELLPFNWK
-522 INEQD
+522 N
-527 LLVTDSNQLG
+527 
-537 PTRAQYPRLA
+537 
-547 PTRTD
+547 
-552 SALNVRLV
+552 
-560 RYGRH
+560 RYE
-565 RWLTQMLVQLMYGK
+565 
-579 VALAF
+579 

>member
-1 MTAEEQLISALAEVE
+1 MTVEEQLISALAEVE
-16 RLREAVVGKDVQIS
+16 RLRKAVVGKDAEIS
-30 QKDAEIRKLSDTL
+30 HKDALLSLKDAEISQKNAEIKKLSDTL

-56 KNLPLDPN
+56 KNLPLDPD

-77 ERARLDKE
+77 ERVRLDKE
-85 VEAAGRQMTKAIT
+85 VEAAEQQMTKTIT
-98 VKVKPARR
+98 VKVKPSRR
-106 NLDTAGLPTEVI
+106 DLDTTGLPTEVI
-118 DIYPEGTTDEN
+118 DIYPDGTTDEN
-129 GRLRDEYVEIGTD
+129 GKLKDEYVEIGTD

-149 IAARTYIEKTV
+149 IAAKTYIKKTV
-160 IHKVILKS
+160 IHKVMLKS
-168 DRDKAPEDRRI
+168 DSNNKTPEDRRI
-179 LGERLPLAPVG
+179 ICARLPLAPVN
-190 RCMAGASVLTDI
+190 RCMAGASVLADI

-208 YHLPFYRQIQQYRES
+208 YHLPFYRQIQQYKES
-223 GITISGSTMGGWYE
+223 GITISDSTMGGWYE

-264 SVIPVIDNEKHK
+264 SVLPVIDSEKHK

-283 CVRDAVRGAVMFH
+283 CVRDAIRGAVMFY

-311 GAYKGAVQCDGY
+311 VAYKGAVQCDGY

-330 RNDGITVY
+330 KNDNITVY

-347 FVDALDENSR
+347 FVDALNENNR

-365 IRKIYKVESDADEA
+365 IRKIYKVESDANKA

-390 LKTSY
+390 LKISY
-395 PTIQLFETWMK
+395 PTIRLFETWMK

-412 LPNSRMGGAIE
+412 LPNSKMGDAIE

-486 AGVDPRTWMEDVL
+486 ADVDPRTWMEDVL
-499 RKIPYYQRDR
+499 RKIPYYQRDQ
-509 RDLAELLPYNWKH
+509 RDLAELLPFNWK
-522 INEQD
+522 N
-527 LLVTDSNQLG
+527 
-537 PTRAQYPRLA
+537 
-547 PTRTD
+547 
-552 SALNVRLV
+552 
-560 RYGRH
+560 RYE
-565 RWLTQMLVQLMYGK
+565 
-579 VALAF
+579 

>member
-16 RLREAVVGKDVQIS
+16 RLRKAVVGKDAEIS
-30 QKDAEIRKLSDTL
+30 HKDALLSLKDAEISQKNAEIKKLSDTL

-56 KNLPLDPN
+56 KNLPLDPD

-85 VEAAGRQMTKAIT
+85 VEAAEQQMTKTIT
-98 VKVKPARR
+98 VKVKPFRR
-106 NLDTAGLPTEVI
+106 DLDTTGLPTEVI
-118 DIYPEGTTDEN
+118 DIYPDGTTDEN
-129 GRLRDEYVEIGTD
+129 GKLKDEYVEIGTD

-149 IAARTYIEKTV
+149 IAAKTYIKKTV
-160 IHKVILKS
+160 IHKVMLKS
-168 DRDKAPEDRRI
+168 DSNNKTPEDRRI
-179 LGERLPLAPVG
+179 ICARLPLAPVN
-190 RCMAGASVLTDI
+190 RCMAGASVLADI

-208 YHLPFYRQIQQYRES
+208 YHLPFYRQIQQYKES
-223 GITISGSTMGGWYE
+223 GITISDSTMGGWYE

-264 SVIPVIDNEKHK
+264 SVLPVIDSEKHK

-283 CVRDAVRGAVMFH
+283 CVRDAIRGAVMFY

-330 RNDGITVY
+330 KNDNITVY

-347 FVDALDENSR
+347 FVDALNENNR

-365 IRKIYKVESDADEA
+365 IRKIYKVESDANKA

-390 LKTSY
+390 LKISY
-395 PTIQLFETWMK
+395 PTIRLFETWMK

-412 LPNSRMGGAIE
+412 LPNSKMGDAIE

-486 AGVDPRTWMEDVL
+486 VDVDPRTWMEDVL
-499 RKIPYYQRDR
+499 RKIPYYQRDQ
-509 RDLAELLPYNWKH
+509 RDLAELLPFNWK
-522 INEQD
+522 N
-527 LLVTDSNQLG
+527 
-537 PTRAQYPRLA
+537 
-547 PTRTD
+547 
-552 SALNVRLV
+552 
-560 RYGRH
+560 RYE
-565 RWLTQMLVQLMYGK
+565 
-579 VALAF
+579 

>member
-1 MTAEEQLISALAEVE
+1 MTVEEQLISALAEVE
-16 RLREAVVGKDVQIS
+16 RLRKAVVGKDAEIS
-30 QKDAEIRKLSDTL
+30 RKDAEIKKLSDTL
-43 LWLRRKVFGKMSE
+43 LWLRRKVFGSMSE
-56 KNLPLDPN
+56 KNLPLDPD

-77 ERARLDKE
+77 ERAQLDKD
-85 VEAAGRQMTKAIT
+85 VETAEQQMTKTIT

-106 NLDTAGLPTEVI
+106 NLDTTGLPTEVV

-129 GRLRDEYVEIGTD
+129 GRLKDEYVEIGTD

-149 IAARTYIEKTV
+149 IAAKTYIEKTV
-160 IHKVILKS
+160 IHKVMLKS
-168 DRDKAPEDRRI
+168 DSDKAPEDRRI
-179 LGERLPLAPVG
+179 IGARLPLAPVS
-190 RCMAGASVLTDI
+190 RCMAGASVLADI

-208 YHLPFYRQIQQYRES
+208 YHLPFYRQIQQYKES
-223 GITISGSTMGGWYE
+223 GIAISDSTMGGWYE

-264 SVIPVIDNEKHK
+264 SVLPVIDSEKHK

-283 CVRDAVRGAVMFH
+283 CVRDAIRGAVMFY
-296 YDRGSRGGKVAREIL
+296 YDRGSRGSKVAREIL
-311 GAYKGAVQCDGY
+311 GAYKGAIQCDGY

-330 RNDGITVY
+330 KNDNITVY

-347 FVDALDENSR
+347 FVDALNENNR

-365 IRKIYKVESDADEA
+365 IRKIYKVESDADKA

-390 LKTSY
+390 LKISY
-395 PTIQLFETWMK
+395 PTIRLFETWMK

-412 LPNSRMGGAIE
+412 LPNSKMGDAIE

-486 AGVDPRTWMEDVL
+486 VDVDPRTWMEDVL
-499 RKIPYYQRDR
+499 RKIPYCQRDQM
-509 RDLAELLPYNWKH
+509 DLAGLLPFNWK
-522 INEQD
+522 NRCE
-527 LLVTDSNQLG
+527 
-537 PTRAQYPRLA
+537 
-547 PTRTD
+547 
-552 SALNVRLV
+552 
-560 RYGRH
+560 
-565 RWLTQMLVQLMYGK
+565 
-579 VALAF
+579 

>member
-1 MTAEEQLISALAEVE
+1 MTVEEQLISALAEVE
-16 RLREAVVGKDVQIS
+16 RLRKAVVGKDAEIS
-30 QKDAEIRKLSDTL
+30 HKDALLSLKDAEISQKNTEIKKLSDTL

-56 KNLPLDPN
+56 KNLPLDPD

-85 VEAAGRQMTKAIT
+85 VEAAEQQMTKTIT
-98 VKVKPARR
+98 VKVKPSRR
-106 NLDTAGLPTEVI
+106 DLDTTGLPTEVI
-118 DIYPEGTTDEN
+118 DIYPDGTTDEN
-129 GRLRDEYVEIGTD
+129 GNLKDEYVEIGTD

-149 IAARTYIEKTV
+149 IAAKTYIKKTV
-160 IHKVILKS
+160 IHKVMLKS
-168 DRDKAPEDRRI
+168 DSNNKTPEDRRI
-179 LGERLPLAPVG
+179 ICARLPLAPVN

-208 YHLPFYRQIQQYRES
+208 YHLPFYRQIQQYKES
-223 GITISGSTMGGWYE
+223 GITISDSTMGGWYE

-264 SVIPVIDNEKHK
+264 SVLPVIDSEKHK

-283 CVRDAVRGAVMFH
+283 CVRDAIRGAVMFY

-330 RNDGITVY
+330 KNDNITVY

-347 FVDALDENSR
+347 FVDALNENNR

-365 IRKIYKVESDADEA
+365 IRKIYKVESDANKA

-390 LKTSY
+390 LKISY
-395 PTIQLFETWMK
+395 PTIRLFETWMK

-412 LPNSRMGGAIE
+412 LPNSKMGDAIE

-486 AGVDPRTWMEDVL
+486 ADVDPRTWMEDVL
-499 RKIPYYQRDR
+499 RKIPYYQRDQ
-509 RDLAELLPYNWKH
+509 RDLAELLPFNWK
-522 INEQD
+522 N
-527 LLVTDSNQLG
+527 
-537 PTRAQYPRLA
+537 
-547 PTRTD
+547 
-552 SALNVRLV
+552 
-560 RYGRH
+560 RYE
-565 RWLTQMLVQLMYGK
+565 
-579 VALAF
+579 

>member
-16 RLREAVVGKDVQIS
+16 RLRKAVVGKDAEIS
-30 QKDAEIRKLSDTL
+30 HKDALLSLKDAEISQKNAEIKKLSDTL

-56 KNLPLDPN
+56 KNLPLDPD

-85 VEAAGRQMTKAIT
+85 VEAAEQQMTKTIT
-98 VKVKPARR
+98 VKVKPSRR
-106 NLDTAGLPTEVI
+106 DLDTTGLPTEVI
-118 DIYPEGTTDEN
+118 DIYPDGTTDEN
-129 GRLRDEYVEIGTD
+129 GKLKDEYVEIGTD

-149 IAARTYIEKTV
+149 IAAKTYIKKTV
-160 IHKVILKS
+160 IHKVMLKS
-168 DRDKAPEDRRI
+168 DSNNKTPEDRRI
-179 LGERLPLAPVG
+179 ICARLPLAPVN
-190 RCMAGASVLTDI
+190 RCMAGASVLADI

-208 YHLPFYRQIQQYRES
+208 YHLPFYRQIQQYKES
-223 GITISGSTMGGWYE
+223 GITISDSTMGGWYE
-237 AAVEKLKLLYDILRQ
+237 AAVEKLKHLYDILRQ

-264 SVIPVIDNEKHK
+264 SVLPVIDSEKHK

-283 CVRDAVRGAVMFH
+283 CVRDAIRGAVMFY

-330 RNDGITVY
+330 KNDNITVY

-347 FVDALDENSR
+347 FVDALNEDNR

-365 IRKIYKVESDADEA
+365 IRKIYKVESDANKA

-390 LKTSY
+390 LKISY
-395 PTIQLFETWMK
+395 PTIRLFETWMK

-412 LPNSRMGGAIE
+412 LPNSKMGDAIE

-486 AGVDPRTWMEDVL
+486 ADVDPRTWMEDVL
-499 RKIPYYQRDR
+499 RKIPYYQRDQ
-509 RDLAELLPYNWKH
+509 RDLAELLPFNWK
-522 INEQD
+522 N
-527 LLVTDSNQLG
+527 
-537 PTRAQYPRLA
+537 
-547 PTRTD
+547 
-552 SALNVRLV
+552 
-560 RYGRH
+560 RYE
-565 RWLTQMLVQLMYGK
+565 
-579 VALAF
+579 

>member
-16 RLREAVVGKDVQIS
+16 RLRKAVVGKDAEIS
-30 QKDAEIRKLSDTL
+30 HKDALLSLKDAEISQKNAEIKKLSDTL

-56 KNLPLDPN
+56 KNLPLDPD

-85 VEAAGRQMTKAIT
+85 VEAAEQQMTKTIT
-98 VKVKPARR
+98 VKVKPSRR
-106 NLDTAGLPTEVI
+106 DLDTTGLPTEVI
-118 DIYPEGTTDEN
+118 DIYPDGTTDEN
-129 GRLRDEYVEIGTD
+129 GKLKDEYVEIGTD

-149 IAARTYIEKTV
+149 IAAKTYIKKTV
-160 IHKVILKS
+160 IHKVMLKS
-168 DRDKAPEDRRI
+168 DSNNKTPEDRRI
-179 LGERLPLAPVG
+179 ICARLPLAPVN

-208 YHLPFYRQIQQYRES
+208 YHLPFYRQIQQYKES
-223 GITISGSTMGGWYE
+223 GITISDSTMGGWYE

-264 SVIPVIDNEKHK
+264 SVLPVIDSEKHK

-283 CVRDAVRGAVMFH
+283 CVRDAIRGAVMFY

-311 GAYKGAVQCDGY
+311 GVYKGAVQCDGY

-330 RNDGITVY
+330 KNDNITVY

-347 FVDALDENSR
+347 FVDALNENNR

-365 IRKIYKVESDADEA
+365 IRKIYKVESDANKA

-390 LKTSY
+390 LKISY
-395 PTIQLFETWMK
+395 PTIRLFETWMK

-412 LPNSRMGGAIE
+412 LPNSKMGDAIE

-486 AGVDPRTWMEDVL
+486 VDVDPRTWMEDVL
-499 RKIPYYQRDR
+499 RKIPYYQRDQ
-509 RDLAELLPYNWKH
+509 RDLAELLPFNWK
-522 INEQD
+522 N
-527 LLVTDSNQLG
+527 
-537 PTRAQYPRLA
+537 
-547 PTRTD
+547 
-552 SALNVRLV
+552 
-560 RYGRH
+560 RYE
-565 RWLTQMLVQLMYGK
+565 
-579 VALAF
+579 

>member
-1 MTAEEQLISALAEVE
+1 MTVEEQLISALAEVE
-16 RLREAVVGKDVQIS
+16 RLRKAVVGKDAEIS
-30 QKDAEIRKLSDTL
+30 HKDALLSLKDAEISQKNAEIKKLSDTL

-56 KNLPLDPN
+56 KNLPLDPD

-85 VEAAGRQMTKAIT
+85 VEAAEQQMTKTIT
-98 VKVKPARR
+98 VKVKPSRR
-106 NLDTAGLPTEVI
+106 DLDTTGLPTEVI
-118 DIYPEGTTDEN
+118 DIYPDGTTDEN
-129 GRLRDEYVEIGTD
+129 GKLKDEYVEIGTD

-149 IAARTYIEKTV
+149 IAAKTYIKKTV
-160 IHKVILKS
+160 IHKVMLKS
-168 DRDKAPEDRRI
+168 DSNNKTPEDRRI
-179 LGERLPLAPVG
+179 ICARLPLAPVN
-190 RCMAGASVLTDI
+190 RCMAGASVLADI

-208 YHLPFYRQIQQYRES
+208 YHLPFYRQIQQYKES
-223 GITISGSTMGGWYE
+223 GITISDSTMGGWYE

-264 SVIPVIDNEKHK
+264 SVLPVIDSEKHK

-283 CVRDAVRGAVMFH
+283 CVRDAIRGAVMFY

-330 RNDGITVY
+330 KNDNITVY

-347 FVDALDENSR
+347 FVDALNENNR

-365 IRKIYKVESDADEA
+365 IRKIYKVESNANKA

-390 LKTSY
+390 LKISY
-395 PTIQLFETWMK
+395 PTIRLFETWMK

-412 LPNSRMGGAIE
+412 LPNSKMGDAIE

-472 RAAIVYSLISTCKA
+472 RAAIVYSLISTYKA
-486 AGVDPRTWMEDVL
+486 ADVDPRTWMEDVL
-499 RKIPYYQRDR
+499 RKIPYYQRDQ
-509 RDLAELLPYNWKH
+509 RDLAELLPFNWK
-522 INEQD
+522 N
-527 LLVTDSNQLG
+527 
-537 PTRAQYPRLA
+537 
-547 PTRTD
+547 
-552 SALNVRLV
+552 
-560 RYGRH
+560 RYE
-565 RWLTQMLVQLMYGK
+565 
-579 VALAF
+579 

>member
-16 RLREAVVGKDVQIS
+16 RLRKAVVGKDAEIS
-30 QKDAEIRKLSDTL
+30 HKDALLSLKDAEISQKNAEIKKLSDTL
-43 LWLRRKVFGKMSE
+43 LWPRRKVFGEMSE
-56 KNLPLDPN
+56 KNLPLDPD

-85 VEAAGRQMTKAIT
+85 VEAAEQQMTKTIT
-98 VKVKPARR
+98 VKVKPSRR
-106 NLDTAGLPTEVI
+106 DLDTTGLPTEVI
-118 DIYPEGTTDEN
+118 DIYPDGTTDEN
-129 GRLRDEYVEIGTD
+129 GKLKDEYVEIGTD

-149 IAARTYIEKTV
+149 IAAKTYIKKTV
-160 IHKVILKS
+160 IHKVMLKS
-168 DRDKAPEDRRI
+168 DSNNKTPEDRRI
-179 LGERLPLAPVG
+179 ICARLPLAPVN
-190 RCMAGASVLTDI
+190 RCMAGASVLADI
-202 IIGKFM
+202 IIGKCM
-208 YHLPFYRQIQQYRES
+208 YHLPFYRQIQQYKES
-223 GITISGSTMGGWYE
+223 GITISDSTMGGWYE

-264 SVIPVIDNEKHK
+264 SVLPVIDSEKHK

-283 CVRDAVRGAVMFH
+283 CVRDAIRGAVMFY

-330 RNDGITVY
+330 KNDNITVY

-347 FVDALDENSR
+347 FVDALNENNR

-365 IRKIYKVESDADEA
+365 IRKIYKVESDADKA

-390 LKTSY
+390 LKISY
-395 PTIQLFETWMK
+395 PTIRLFETWMK

-412 LPNSRMGGAIE
+412 LPNSKMGDAIE

-486 AGVDPRTWMEDVL
+486 VDVDPRTWMEDVL
-499 RKIPYYQRDR
+499 RKIPYYQRDQ
-509 RDLAELLPYNWKH
+509 RDLAELLPFNWK
-522 INEQD
+522 N
-527 LLVTDSNQLG
+527 
-537 PTRAQYPRLA
+537 
-547 PTRTD
+547 
-552 SALNVRLV
+552 
-560 RYGRH
+560 RYE
-565 RWLTQMLVQLMYGK
+565 
-579 VALAF
+579 

>member
-16 RLREAVVGKDVQIS
+16 RLRKAVVGKDAEIS
-30 QKDAEIRKLSDTL
+30 HKDALLSLKDAEISRKNAEIKKLSDTL

-56 KNLPLDPN
+56 KNLPLDPD

-85 VEAAGRQMTKAIT
+85 VEAAEQQMTKTIT
-98 VKVKPARR
+98 VKVKPSRR
-106 NLDTAGLPTEVI
+106 DLDTTGLPTEVI
-118 DIYPEGTTDEN
+118 DIYPDGTTDEN
-129 GRLRDEYVEIGTD
+129 GKLKDEYVEIGTD

-149 IAARTYIEKTV
+149 IAAKTYIKKTV
-160 IHKVILKS
+160 IHKVMLKS
-168 DRDKAPEDRRI
+168 DSNNKTPEDRRI
-179 LGERLPLAPVG
+179 ICARLPLAPVN

-208 YHLPFYRQIQQYRES
+208 YHLPFYRQIQQYKES
-223 GITISGSTMGGWYE
+223 GITISDSTMGGWYE

-264 SVIPVIDNEKHK
+264 SVLPVIDSEKHK

-283 CVRDAVRGAVMFH
+283 CVRDAIRGAVMFY
-296 YDRGSRGGKVAREIL
+296 YDRGCRGGKVAREIL

-330 RNDGITVY
+330 KNDNITVY

-347 FVDALDENSR
+347 FVDALNENNR

-365 IRKIYKVESDADEA
+365 IRKIYKVESDANKA

-390 LKTSY
+390 LKISY
-395 PTIQLFETWMK
+395 PTIRLFETWMK

-412 LPNSRMGGAIE
+412 LPNSKMGDAIE

-486 AGVDPRTWMEDVL
+486 ADVDPRTWMEDVL
-499 RKIPYYQRDR
+499 RKIPYYQRDQ
-509 RDLAELLPYNWKH
+509 RDLAELLPFNWK
-522 INEQD
+522 N
-527 LLVTDSNQLG
+527 
-537 PTRAQYPRLA
+537 
-547 PTRTD
+547 
-552 SALNVRLV
+552 
-560 RYGRH
+560 RYE
-565 RWLTQMLVQLMYGK
+565 
-579 VALAF
+579 

>member
-16 RLREAVVGKDVQIS
+16 RLRKAVVGKDAEIS
-30 QKDAEIRKLSDTL
+30 HKDALLSLKDAEISQKNAEIKKLSDTL

-56 KNLPLDPN
+56 KNLPLDPD

-85 VEAAGRQMTKAIT
+85 VEAAEQQMTKTIT
-98 VKVKPARR
+98 VKVKPSRR
-106 NLDTAGLPTEVI
+106 DLDTTGLPTEVI
-118 DIYPEGTTDEN
+118 DIYPDGTTDEN
-129 GRLRDEYVEIGTD
+129 GKLKDEYVEIGTD

-149 IAARTYIEKTV
+149 IAAKTYIKKTV
-160 IHKVILKS
+160 IHKVMLKS
-168 DRDKAPEDRRI
+168 DSNNKTPEDRRI
-179 LGERLPLAPVG
+179 ICARLPLAPVN

-208 YHLPFYRQIQQYRES
+208 YHLPFYRQIQQYKES
-223 GITISGSTMGGWYE
+223 GITISDSTMGGWYE

-264 SVIPVIDNEKHK
+264 SVLPVIDSEKHK

-283 CVRDAVRGAVMFH
+283 CVRDAIRGAVMFY

-330 RNDGITVY
+330 KNDNITVY

-347 FVDALDENSR
+347 FVDALNENNR

-365 IRKIYKVESDADEA
+365 IRKIYKVESDADKA

-390 LKTSY
+390 LKISY
-395 PTIQLFETWMK
+395 PTIRLFETWMK

-412 LPNSRMGGAIE
+412 LPNSKMGDAIE

-439 RINID
+439 RINVD

-486 AGVDPRTWMEDVL
+486 ADVDPRTWMEDVL
-499 RKIPYYQRDR
+499 RKIPYYQRDQ
-509 RDLAELLPYNWKH
+509 RDLAELLPFNWK
-522 INEQD
+522 N
-527 LLVTDSNQLG
+527 
-537 PTRAQYPRLA
+537 
-547 PTRTD
+547 
-552 SALNVRLV
+552 
-560 RYGRH
+560 RYE
-565 RWLTQMLVQLMYGK
+565 
-579 VALAF
+579 

>member
-1 MTAEEQLISALAEVE
+1 MTVEEQLISALAEVE
-16 RLREAVVGKDVQIS
+16 RLRKAVVGKDAEIS
-30 QKDAEIRKLSDTL
+30 HKDALLSLKDAEISQKNAEIKKLSDTL

-56 KNLPLDPN
+56 KNLPLDPD

-85 VEAAGRQMTKAIT
+85 VEAAEQQMTKTIT
-98 VKVKPARR
+98 VKVKPSRR
-106 NLDTAGLPTEVI
+106 DLDTTGLPTEVI
-118 DIYPEGTTDEN
+118 DIYPDGTTDEN
-129 GRLRDEYVEIGTD
+129 GKLKDEYVEIGTD

-149 IAARTYIEKTV
+149 IAAKTYIKKTV
-160 IHKVILKS
+160 IHKVMLKS
-168 DRDKAPEDRRI
+168 DSNNKTPEDRRI
-179 LGERLPLAPVG
+179 ICARLPLAPVN
-190 RCMAGASVLTDI
+190 RCMAGASVLADI

-208 YHLPFYRQIQQYRES
+208 YHLPFYRQIQQYEES
-223 GITISGSTMGGWYE
+223 GITISDSTMGGWYE

-264 SVIPVIDNEKHK
+264 GVLPVIDSEKHK

-283 CVRDAVRGAVMFH
+283 CVRDAIRGAVMFY

-330 RNDGITVY
+330 KNDNITVY

-347 FVDALDENSR
+347 FVDALNENNR

-365 IRKIYKVESDADEA
+365 IRKIYKVESDANKA

-390 LKTSY
+390 LKISY
-395 PTIQLFETWMK
+395 PTIRLFETWMK

-412 LPNSRMGGAIE
+412 LPNSKMGDAIE

-486 AGVDPRTWMEDVL
+486 ADVDPRTWMEDVL
-499 RKIPYYQRDR
+499 RKIPYYQRDQ
-509 RDLAELLPYNWKH
+509 RDLAELLPFNWK
-522 INEQD
+522 N
-527 LLVTDSNQLG
+527 
-537 PTRAQYPRLA
+537 
-547 PTRTD
+547 
-552 SALNVRLV
+552 
-560 RYGRH
+560 RYE
-565 RWLTQMLVQLMYGK
+565 
-579 VALAF
+579 

>member
-16 RLREAVVGKDVQIS
+16 RLRKAVVGKDAEISHKDALLSLKDTEIS
-30 QKDAEIRKLSDTL
+30 QKNAEIKKLSDTL

-56 KNLPLDPN
+56 KNLPLDPD

-77 ERARLDKE
+77 KRARLDKE
-85 VEAAGRQMTKAIT
+85 VEAAEQQMTKTIT
-98 VKVKPARR
+98 VKVKPSRR
-106 NLDTAGLPTEVI
+106 DLDTTGLPTEVI
-118 DIYPEGTTDEN
+118 DIYPDGTTDEN
-129 GRLRDEYVEIGTD
+129 GKLKDEYVEIGTD

-149 IAARTYIEKTV
+149 IAAKTYIKKTV
-160 IHKVILKS
+160 IHKVMLKS
-168 DRDKAPEDRRI
+168 DSNNKTPEDRRI
-179 LGERLPLAPVG
+179 ICARLPLAPVN
-190 RCMAGASVLTDI
+190 RCMAGASVLADI

-208 YHLPFYRQIQQYRES
+208 YHLPFYRQIQQYKES
-223 GITISGSTMGGWYE
+223 GITISDSTMGGWYE

-264 SVIPVIDNEKHK
+264 SVLPVIDSEKHK

-283 CVRDAVRGAVMFH
+283 CVRDAIRGAVMFY

-330 RNDGITVY
+330 KNDNITVY

-347 FVDALDENSR
+347 FVDALNENNR

-365 IRKIYKVESDADEA
+365 IRKIYKVESDADKA

-390 LKTSY
+390 LKISY
-395 PTIQLFETWMK
+395 PTIRLFETWMK

-412 LPNSRMGGAIE
+412 LPNSKMGDAIE

-439 RINID
+439 RINVD

-486 AGVDPRTWMEDVL
+486 VDVDPRTWMEDVL
-499 RKIPYYQRDR
+499 RKIPYYQRDQ
-509 RDLAELLPYNWKH
+509 RDLAELLPFNWK
-522 INEQD
+522 N
-527 LLVTDSNQLG
+527 
-537 PTRAQYPRLA
+537 
-547 PTRTD
+547 
-552 SALNVRLV
+552 
-560 RYGRH
+560 RYE
-565 RWLTQMLVQLMYGK
+565 
-579 VALAF
+579 

>member
-16 RLREAVVGKDVQIS
+16 RLRKAVVGKDAEIS
-30 QKDAEIRKLSDTL
+30 HKDALLSLKDAEISQKNAEIKKLSDTL

-56 KNLPLDPN
+56 KNLPLDPD

-85 VEAAGRQMTKAIT
+85 VEAAEQQMTKTIT
-98 VKVKPARR
+98 VKVKPSRR
-106 NLDTAGLPTEVI
+106 DLDTTGLPTEVI
-118 DIYPEGTTDEN
+118 DIYPDGTTDEN
-129 GRLRDEYVEIGTD
+129 GKLKDEYVEIGTD

-149 IAARTYIEKTV
+149 IAAKTYIKKTV
-160 IHKVILKS
+160 IHKVMLKS
-168 DRDKAPEDRRI
+168 DSNNKTPEDRRI
-179 LGERLPLAPVG
+179 ICARLPLAPVN

-208 YHLPFYRQIQQYRES
+208 YHLPFYRQIQQYKES
-223 GITISGSTMGGWYE
+223 GITISDSTMGGWYE

-264 SVIPVIDNEKHK
+264 SVLPVIDSEKHK

-283 CVRDAVRGAVMFH
+283 CVRDAIRGAVMFY

-330 RNDGITVY
+330 KNDNITVY

-347 FVDALDENSR
+347 FVDALNENNR
-357 LATEALCF
+357 LATEAMCF
-365 IRKIYKVESDADEA
+365 IRKIYKVESDANKA

-390 LKTSY
+390 LKISY
-395 PTIQLFETWMK
+395 PTIRLFETWMK

-412 LPNSRMGGAIE
+412 LPNSKMGDAIE

-486 AGVDPRTWMEDVL
+486 ADVDPRTWMEDVL
-499 RKIPYYQRDR
+499 RKIPYYQRDQ
-509 RDLAELLPYNWKH
+509 RDLAELLPFNWK
-522 INEQD
+522 N
-527 LLVTDSNQLG
+527 
-537 PTRAQYPRLA
+537 
-547 PTRTD
+547 
-552 SALNVRLV
+552 
-560 RYGRH
+560 RYE
-565 RWLTQMLVQLMYGK
+565 
-579 VALAF
+579 

>member
-1 MTAEEQLISALAEVE
+1 MTVEEQLISALAEVE
-16 RLREAVVGKDVQIS
+16 RLRKAVVGKDAEIS
-30 QKDAEIRKLSDTL
+30 HKDALLSLKDAEISRKNAEIKKLSDTL

-56 KNLPLDPN
+56 KNLPLDPD
-64 QLLLFEQEHLTDE
+64 QLLLFEQEHLTDA

-85 VEAAGRQMTKAIT
+85 VEAAEQQMTKTIT
-98 VKVKPARR
+98 VKVKPSRR
-106 NLDTAGLPTEVI
+106 DLDTTGLPTEVI
-118 DIYPEGTTDEN
+118 DIYPDGTTDEN
-129 GRLRDEYVEIGTD
+129 GKLKDEYVEIGTD

-149 IAARTYIEKTV
+149 IAAKTYIKKTV
-160 IHKVILKS
+160 IHKVMLKS
-168 DRDKAPEDRRI
+168 DSNNKTPEDRRI
-179 LGERLPLAPVG
+179 ICARLPLAPVN

-208 YHLPFYRQIQQYRES
+208 YHLPFYRQIQQYKES
-223 GITISGSTMGGWYE
+223 GITISDSTMGGWYE

-264 SVIPVIDNEKHK
+264 SVLPVIDSEKHK

-283 CVRDAVRGAVMFH
+283 CVRDAIRGAVMFY

-330 RNDGITVY
+330 KNDNITVY

-347 FVDALDENSR
+347 FVDALNENNR

-365 IRKIYKVESDADEA
+365 IRKIYKVESDANKA
-379 GLNADERKEQR
+379 GLNADELKEQR
-390 LKTSY
+390 LKISY
-395 PTIQLFETWMK
+395 PTIRLFETWMK

-412 LPNSRMGGAIE
+412 LPNSKMGDAIE

-458 RKNYLFCGNDASAY
+458 RRNYLFCGNDASAY

-486 AGVDPRTWMEDVL
+486 VDVDPRTWMEDVL
-499 RKIPYYQRDR
+499 RKIPYYQRDQ
-509 RDLAELLPYNWKH
+509 RDLAELLPFNWK
-522 INEQD
+522 N
-527 LLVTDSNQLG
+527 
-537 PTRAQYPRLA
+537 
-547 PTRTD
+547 
-552 SALNVRLV
+552 
-560 RYGRH
+560 RYE
-565 RWLTQMLVQLMYGK
+565 
-579 VALAF
+579 

>member
-1 MTAEEQLISALAEVE
+1 MAVEEQLISALAEVE
-16 RLREAVVGKDVQIS
+16 RLRKAVVGKDAEIS
-30 QKDAEIRKLSDTL
+30 HKDALLSLKDAEISQKNAEIKKLSDTL

-56 KNLPLDPN
+56 KNLPLDPD

-85 VEAAGRQMTKAIT
+85 VEAAEQQMTKTIT
-98 VKVKPARR
+98 VKVKPSRR
-106 NLDTAGLPTEVI
+106 DLDTTGLPTEVI
-118 DIYPEGTTDEN
+118 GIYPDGTTDEN
-129 GRLRDEYVEIGTD
+129 GKLKDEYVEIGTD

-149 IAARTYIEKTV
+149 IAAKTYIKKTV
-160 IHKVILKS
+160 IHKVMLKS
-168 DRDKAPEDRRI
+168 DSNNKTPEDRRI
-179 LGERLPLAPVG
+179 ICARLPLAPVN

-208 YHLPFYRQIQQYRES
+208 YHLPFYRQIQQYKES
-223 GITISGSTMGGWYE
+223 GITISDSTMGGWYE

-264 SVIPVIDNEKHK
+264 SVLPVIDSEKHK

-283 CVRDAVRGAVMFH
+283 CVRDAIRGAVMFY

-330 RNDGITVY
+330 KNDNITVY

-347 FVDALDENSR
+347 FVDALNENNR

-365 IRKIYKVESDADEA
+365 IRKIYKVESDADKA

-390 LKTSY
+390 LKISY
-395 PTIQLFETWMK
+395 PTIRLFETWMK

-412 LPNSRMGGAIE
+412 LPNSKMGDAIE

-486 AGVDPRTWMEDVL
+486 VDVDPRTWMEDVL
-499 RKIPYYQRDR
+499 RKIPYYQRDQ
-509 RDLAELLPYNWKH
+509 RDLAELLPFNWK
-522 INEQD
+522 N
-527 LLVTDSNQLG
+527 
-537 PTRAQYPRLA
+537 
-547 PTRTD
+547 
-552 SALNVRLV
+552 
-560 RYGRH
+560 RYE
-565 RWLTQMLVQLMYGK
+565 
-579 VALAF
+579 

>member
-16 RLREAVVGKDVQIS
+16 RLRKAVVGKDAEIS
-30 QKDAEIRKLSDTL
+30 HKDALLSLKDAEISQKNAEIKKLGDTL

-56 KNLPLDPN
+56 KNLPLDPD

-85 VEAAGRQMTKAIT
+85 VEAAEQQMTKTIT
-98 VKVKPARR
+98 VKVKPSRR
-106 NLDTAGLPTEVI
+106 DLDTTGLPTEVI
-118 DIYPEGTTDEN
+118 DIYPDGTTDEN
-129 GRLRDEYVEIGTD
+129 GKLKDEYVEIGTD

-149 IAARTYIEKTV
+149 IAAKTYIKKTV
-160 IHKVILKS
+160 IHKVMLKS
-168 DRDKAPEDRRI
+168 DSNNKTPEDRRI
-179 LGERLPLAPVG
+179 ICARLPLAPVN
-190 RCMAGASVLTDI
+190 RCMAGASVLADI

-208 YHLPFYRQIQQYRES
+208 YHLPFYRQIQQYKES
-223 GITISGSTMGGWYE
+223 GITISDSTMGGWYE

-264 SVIPVIDNEKHK
+264 SVLPVIDSEKHK

-283 CVRDAVRGAVMFH
+283 CVRDAIRGAVMFY

-330 RNDGITVY
+330 KNDNITVY

-347 FVDALDENSR
+347 FVDALNEDNR

-365 IRKIYKVESDADEA
+365 IRKIYKVESDADKA

-390 LKTSY
+390 LKISY
-395 PTIQLFETWMK
+395 PTIRLFETWMK

-412 LPNSRMGGAIE
+412 LPNSKMGDAIE

-486 AGVDPRTWMEDVL
+486 ADVDPRTWMEDVL
-499 RKIPYYQRDR
+499 RKIPYYQRDQ
-509 RDLAELLPYNWKH
+509 RDLAELLPFNWK
-522 INEQD
+522 N
-527 LLVTDSNQLG
+527 
-537 PTRAQYPRLA
+537 
-547 PTRTD
+547 
-552 SALNVRLV
+552 
-560 RYGRH
+560 RYE
-565 RWLTQMLVQLMYGK
+565 
-579 VALAF
+579 

>member
-16 RLREAVVGKDVQIS
+16 RLRKAVVGKDAEIS
-30 QKDAEIRKLSDTL
+30 HKDALLSLKDAEISQKNAEIKKLSDTL

-56 KNLPLDPN
+56 KNLPLDPD

-85 VEAAGRQMTKAIT
+85 VEAAEQQMTKTIT
-98 VKVKPARR
+98 VKVKPSRR
-106 NLDTAGLPTEVI
+106 DLDTTGLPTEVI
-118 DIYPEGTTDEN
+118 DIYPDGTTDEN
-129 GRLRDEYVEIGTD
+129 GKLKDEYVEIGTD

-149 IAARTYIEKTV
+149 IAAKTYIKKTV
-160 IHKVILKS
+160 IHKVMLKS
-168 DRDKAPEDRRI
+168 DSNNKTPEDRRI
-179 LGERLPLAPVG
+179 ICARLPLAPVN
-190 RCMAGASVLTDI
+190 RCMAGTSVLADI

-208 YHLPFYRQIQQYRES
+208 YHLPFYRQIQQYKES
-223 GITISGSTMGGWYE
+223 GITISDSTMGGWYK

-264 SVIPVIDNEKHK
+264 SVLPVIDSEKHK

-283 CVRDAVRGAVMFH
+283 CVRDAIRGAVMFY

-330 RNDGITVY
+330 KNDNITVY

-347 FVDALDENSR
+347 FVDALNENNR

-365 IRKIYKVESDADEA
+365 IRKIYKVESDANKA

-390 LKTSY
+390 LKISY
-395 PTIQLFETWMK
+395 PTIRLFETWMK

-412 LPNSRMGGAIE
+412 LPNSKMGDALE

-439 RINID
+439 RIHID
-444 NNLIENAIRPLALG
+444 NNLFENAIRPLALG

-486 AGVDPRTWMEDVL
+486 ADVDPRTWMEDVL
-499 RKIPYYQRDR
+499 RKIPYYQRDQ
-509 RDLAELLPYNWKH
+509 RDLAELLPFNWK
-522 INEQD
+522 N
-527 LLVTDSNQLG
+527 
-537 PTRAQYPRLA
+537 
-547 PTRTD
+547 
-552 SALNVRLV
+552 
-560 RYGRH
+560 RYE
-565 RWLTQMLVQLMYGK
+565 
-579 VALAF
+579 

>member
-1 MTAEEQLISALAEVE
+1 MTVEEQLISALAEVE
-16 RLREAVVGKDVQIS
+16 RLRKAVVGKDAEIS
-30 QKDAEIRKLSDTL
+30 HKDALLSLKDAEISQKNAEIKKLSDTL

-56 KNLPLDPN
+56 KNLPLDPD

-85 VEAAGRQMTKAIT
+85 VEAAEQQMTKTIT
-98 VKVKPARR
+98 VKVKPSRR
-106 NLDTAGLPTEVI
+106 DLDTTGLPTEVI
-118 DIYPEGTTDEN
+118 DIYPDGTTDEN
-129 GRLRDEYVEIGTD
+129 GKLKDEYVEIGTD

-149 IAARTYIEKTV
+149 IAAKTYIKKTV
-160 IHKVILKS
+160 IHKVMLKS
-168 DRDKAPEDRRI
+168 DSNNKTPEDRRI
-179 LGERLPLAPVG
+179 ICARLPLAPVN

-208 YHLPFYRQIQQYRES
+208 YHLPFYRQIQQYKES
-223 GITISGSTMGGWYE
+223 GITISDSTMGGWYE

-264 SVIPVIDNEKHK
+264 SVLPVIDSEKHK

-283 CVRDAVRGAVMFH
+283 CVRDAIRGAVMFY

-330 RNDGITVY
+330 KNDNITVY

-347 FVDALDENSR
+347 FVDALNENNR

-365 IRKIYKVESDADEA
+365 IRKIYKVESDADKA

-390 LKTSY
+390 LKISY
-395 PTIQLFETWMK
+395 PTIRLFETWMK

-412 LPNSRMGGAIE
+412 LPNSKMGDAIE

-486 AGVDPRTWMEDVL
+486 ADVDPRTWMEDVL
-499 RKIPYYQRDR
+499 RKIPYYQRDQ
-509 RDLAELLPYNWKH
+509 RDLAELLPFNWK
-522 INEQD
+522 N
-527 LLVTDSNQLG
+527 
-537 PTRAQYPRLA
+537 
-547 PTRTD
+547 
-552 SALNVRLV
+552 
-560 RYGRH
+560 RYE
-565 RWLTQMLVQLMYGK
+565 
-579 VALAF
+579 